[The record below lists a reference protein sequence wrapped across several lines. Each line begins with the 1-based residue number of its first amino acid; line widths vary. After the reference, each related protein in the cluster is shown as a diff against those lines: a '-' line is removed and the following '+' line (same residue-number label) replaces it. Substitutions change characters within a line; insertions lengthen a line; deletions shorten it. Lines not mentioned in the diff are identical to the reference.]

1 VYATCSILPEENEEI
16 VAAFLGE
23 HPQFRL
29 ASAGEILARQR
40 IPLQMGQEL
49 RLLPHVHD
57 TDGFFAVVLERTAAE
72 AVAGEAALSPDTQ
85 DGGAA

>member
-1 VYATCSILPEENEEI
+1 M
-16 VAAFLGE
+16 GE
-23 HPQFRL
+23 
-29 ASAGEILARQR
+29 
-40 IPLQMGQEL
+40 EL

-72 AVAGEAALSPDTQ
+72 AVAGAAALSPDTQ